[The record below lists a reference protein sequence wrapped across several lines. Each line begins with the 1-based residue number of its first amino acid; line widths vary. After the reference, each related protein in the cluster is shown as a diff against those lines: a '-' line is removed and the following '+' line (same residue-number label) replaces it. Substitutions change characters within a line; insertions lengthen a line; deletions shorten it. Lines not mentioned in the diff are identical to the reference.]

1 MQDLRHFVG
10 TQTARVGNLRETM
23 ERLGHRTPKASLIY
37 QQIVNGR
44 NAEVADAL
52 SMLASAQPR

>member
-1 MQDLRHFVG
+1 MHDLRHFVG